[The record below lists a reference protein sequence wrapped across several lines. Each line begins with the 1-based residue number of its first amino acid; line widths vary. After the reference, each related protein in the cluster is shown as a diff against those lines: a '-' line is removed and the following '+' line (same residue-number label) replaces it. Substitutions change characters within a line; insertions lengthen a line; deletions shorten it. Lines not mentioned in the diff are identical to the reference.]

1 MKDIKAKVVTKP
13 TGNKKPNKPAT
24 VSKKA
29 SVKFTGPQSTPP
41 KGAVPSKKMGG
52 AFDNYKTKMKK

>member
-1 MKDIKAKVVTKP
+1 MANKKPVVVMKP

-29 SVKFTGPQSTPP
+29 SVKFTGPKSKSP
-41 KGAVPSKKMGG
+41 KGAIPSKKMGG
-52 AFDNYKTKMKK
+52 SKSKMC